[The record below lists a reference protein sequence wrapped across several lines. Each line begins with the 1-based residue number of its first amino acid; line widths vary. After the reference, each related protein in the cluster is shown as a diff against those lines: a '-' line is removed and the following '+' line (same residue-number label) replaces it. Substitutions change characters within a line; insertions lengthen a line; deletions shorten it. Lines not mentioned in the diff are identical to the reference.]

1 MRIRYTATALI
12 EIDDI
17 FAYLDK
23 HNPKVAATFVES
35 VERKLVL
42 LAEFPEVAQT
52 SDEPN
57 VRMTPVGRYPFLIFY
72 TIEGTRS

>member
-1 MRIRYTATALI
+1 
-12 EIDDI
+12 
-17 FAYLDK
+17 
-23 HNPKVAATFVES
+23 VAATFVES

-42 LAEFPEVAQT
+42 LAEFPEMAQT

-72 TIEGTRS
+72 TIERDEVVILHVRHAARQRPWQESR